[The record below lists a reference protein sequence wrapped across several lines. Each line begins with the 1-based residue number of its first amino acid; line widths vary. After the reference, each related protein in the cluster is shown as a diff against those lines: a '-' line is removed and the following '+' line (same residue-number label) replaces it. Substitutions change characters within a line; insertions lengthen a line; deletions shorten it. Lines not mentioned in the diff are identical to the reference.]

1 MLPLINTVS
10 SEPLAVKMSQ
20 SGDCLQEVHSN
31 EIQMEL
37 QWMLKAFK
45 MAISQFVL
53 SFKLYFYHLYYSK
66 GYRWSILFG

>member
-1 MLPLINTVS
+1 MLPLINTVA

-37 QWMLKAFK
+37 Q
-45 MAISQFVL
+45 
-53 SFKLYFYHLYYSK
+53 
-66 GYRWSILFG
+66 